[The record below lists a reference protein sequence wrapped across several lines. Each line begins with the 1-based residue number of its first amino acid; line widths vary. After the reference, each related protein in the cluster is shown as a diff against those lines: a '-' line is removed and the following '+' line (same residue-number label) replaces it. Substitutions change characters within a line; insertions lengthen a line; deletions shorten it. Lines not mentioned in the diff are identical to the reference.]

1 MGVIVSHDR
10 EFLDQV
16 CNKIVDVE
24 EGVTQSYEGNYSKF
38 IIEKQ
43 NRLAIWKDQY
53 EKQQKYIKEEEKW
66 IKKNKANEQMAQ
78 AVADRKR
85 SLDKLMDSDEYV
97 ARPPKEKKFR
107 FRFPPSPRCGHSVVE
122 AEGLGHGYGS
132 GKYETLFHNV
142 ALQVDRG
149 NRVGFIGSNGA
160 GKSTMMRLIMGDEKP
175 RDGWAEYGSANVV
188 PVYFQQNQ
196 ADAFD
201 LDRTVLETVM
211 EDAPSDITLT
221 DIRALLGQFM
231 FKNDDVDKKL
241 RVLSG
246 GEKARVA
253 LCRMMLTPANLLCLD
268 EPTNHLDIT
277 AKEVLEDALQHFEGS
292 VMIVS
297 HDRYFMSQ
305 AVNTIFEFGDKTMV
319 RHDCD
324 YLDYMQGSEGLRE
337 RVEKRYV
344 EGDGYRIT
352 AAPEV
357 QVERK
362 EKSKK
367 NFGGSGVTGGNLYK
381 GIKNAKRY
389 QG

>member
-1 MGVIVSHDR
+1 MIIVSHDR

-16 CNKIVDVE
+16 CNRIVDVE
-24 EGVTQSYEGNYSKF
+24 DGKTVSYKGNYSKF
-38 IIEKQ
+38 LKNRAE
-43 NRLAIWKDQY
+43 RLATWKDKY
-53 EKQQKYIKEEEKW
+53 DKQMKFVREEEKA
-66 IKKNKANEQMAQ
+66 IKKMRNDPNMSQQMKNRQ
-78 AVADRKR
+78 Q
-85 SLDKLMDSDEYV
+85 SLVKLKEGAEWV
-97 ARPPKEKKFR
+97 QQPPKDKRFR
-107 FRFPPSPRCGHSVVE
+107 FRFPPAPRCGTSVVE
-122 AEGLGHGYGS
+122 AEGLTHGYGT
-132 GKYETLFHNV
+132 GRHETLFKDV
-142 ALQVDRG
+142 SFRVDKG
-149 NRVGFIGSNGA
+149 NRIGFVGPNGS
-160 GKSTMMRLIMGDEKP
+160 GKSTMLRLVLG
-175 RDGWAEYGSANVV
+175 AEEPKAGYSEFGGSNVFAN
-188 PVYFQQNQ
+188 YFAQNQ
-196 ADAFD
+196 ADSFD
-201 LDRTVLETVM
+201 LSRTVLETVQ
-211 EDAPSDITLT
+211 DGADSDFSLTEIRTL
-221 DIRALLGQFM
+221 LSQFM
-231 FKNDDVDKKL
+231 FKGDDVNKKL
-241 RVLSG
+241 EVLSG

-253 LCRMMLTPANLLCLD
+253 LCRMMLTPANLLLLD

-277 AKEVLEDALQHFEGS
+277 SKEVLEDALRNYEGS

-357 QVERK
+357 KVEKK